1 MKWDRIEEP
10 KPPKSRIDD
19 RWTWRPSDP
28 APAPE
33 SHAPSDQ
40 DGAAPSPDE
49 DLRHSPLT
57 PPPA

>member
-10 KPPKSRIDD
+10 KPPRTIDD
-19 RWTWRPSDP
+19 RWTWRAPDP
-28 APAPE
+28 APPAEAPT
-33 SHAPSDQ
+33 AGDQ
-40 DGAAPSPDE
+40 DRVAPSPDE